1 MVNAQEY
8 IENNFSKHSRVID
21 VAEKNLVGSLDLSEY
36 SNLEE
41 LVILTNQITDLIF
54 SEKNENITKI
64 EAYNNHLIN
73 LNFLISLPNP
83 EKLKWLGVYQ
93 NQITSNDLE
102 VLAPFVNCEML
113 SIGKNNIHG
122 HLSSLQYWTSLKRLD
137 LVGIKPQVNGLDYIA
152 HNPFS
157 GVSGISGQFN
167 QDYPP
172 KTINE
177 FNNNTWRGSNNF
189 RKLSNDKVCEI
200 INNLWQQSQQLKRQV
215 ESQSQELNKLKNE
228 QSQEKK
234 EQSQELDK
242 LKNERSQEKKEQI
255 QEFDKLKKEQIQEL
269 DKFKKEQSQELDK
282 LKQQYQELDKLKKEQ
297 SQEFD
302 KLKQQYQELDKLKK
316 EQSQELDKLKQQSQ
330 ELDKSKQQLQ
340 EFSNLFFPNQSYDF
354 TRLKQEI
361 SHLKYQE
368 LSPQVRKKKEQLEQL
383 VKKAKTKAGD
393 PRNIVDKLLETQKEI
408 SKTKPES
415 KERYR
420 VEAQL
425 TVYQDLLEYNLTK
438 EELQNLLNEQIE
450 LFQLEEHLASLQINE
465 VSNSQ

>member
-8 IENNFSKHSRVID
+8 IENNFSKHSRIID
-21 VAEKNLVGSLDLSEY
+21 VANKNLVGSLDLSEY

-54 SEKNENITKI
+54 SEKDENITKI
-64 EAYNNHLIN
+64 EAYNNHLIS

-83 EKLKWLGVYQ
+83 EKLKWLGVFQ

-122 HLSSLQYWTSLKRLD
+122 HLSSLRYWTSLKRLD

-215 ESQSQELNKLKNE
+215 QSQSQELNKLKNE
-228 QSQEKK
+228 QSQE
-234 EQSQELDK
+234 
-242 LKNERSQEKKEQI
+242 
-255 QEFDKLKKEQIQEL
+255 
-269 DKFKKEQSQELDK
+269 
-282 LKQQYQELDKLKKEQ
+282 
-297 SQEFD
+297 FD
-302 KLKQQYQELDKLKK
+302 KLKQQYQELEK
-316 EQSQELDKLKQQSQ
+316 
-330 ELDKSKQQLQ
+330 
-340 EFSNLFFPNQSYDF
+340 
-354 TRLKQEI
+354 
-361 SHLKYQE
+361 
-368 LSPQVRKKKEQLEQL
+368 QLEQL
-383 VKKAKTKAGD
+383 VKKAKTKADD
-393 PRNIVDKLLETQKEI
+393 PKNMLDKFLETQKQI
-408 SKTKPES
+408 SKTKPE
-415 KERYR
+415 K
-420 VEAQL
+420 
-425 TVYQDLLEYNLTK
+425 
-438 EELQNLLNEQIE
+438 ELQNLLNEQTE